1 MSEQHASS
9 TPSRR
14 AALYIRSTG
23 FYAFA
28 DSDLDSL
35 RSYAE
40 QHGYQ
45 IVATYRDE
53 GKNAKS
59 PHPDELTLLCADA
72 AQNLFDVVLVAHHTR
87 LGRTQV
93 EAQAIIEEIERHG
106 VTVESLAGDIPITTS

>member
-1 MSEQHASS
+1 MNEQTASS
-9 TPSRR
+9 IPSRR

-23 FYAFA
+23 FYNIA
-28 DSDLDSL
+28 DSDLESL

-53 GKNAKS
+53 GKSARS
-59 PHPDELTLLCADA
+59 PHPDELAHLCADA

-93 EAQAIIEEIERHG
+93 EAQAVIEEIERHG
-106 VTVESLAGDIPITTS
+106 VAVESLAGDIPLASS